1 MNLVILLALSCT
13 RNSCSLLI
21 VAVGI
26 WYIMFLVPWQCHQDN
41 KNSLIIA
48 GTGTVMVFPWAQL
61 DGQCFSAFLQ
71 QLASSGWAQG
81 SEWGIY
87 YVNVCSYVL
96 GMSISFEPL
105 MNSSLND
112 LEHQVW
118 KSQVLNEAD
127 GWQLRKTKPVHQP
140 DSPTSCVCFSICFDF
155 EEWGRPESGDYQ
167 SHMH

>member
-1 MNLVILLALSCT
+1 MYQKHGHIDH
-13 RNSCSLLI
+13 SCSLLI

-71 QLASSGWAQG
+71 HLASSGWAQG

-96 GMSISFEPL
+96 GMSISFETL

-112 LEHQVW
+112 LKPQVW
-118 KSQVLNEAD
+118 KSQALNEAD
-127 GWQLRKTKPVHQP
+127 GWWLRKKEP
-140 DSPTSCVCFSICFDF
+140 SPPSWLPCFMCVLFSLLWWVG
-155 EEWGRPESGDYQ
+155 ETWEWRLLVTCTL
-167 SHMH
+167 